1 MLAKILLVPNTVTAI
16 KHAVTQISEARKDN
30 ALYPVQILMPTADS
44 LHIVRKRLENTMG
57 IYLYQFYALG
67 QHVLDA
73 AGISVQW
80 LDETAT
86 RRLVHHILQD
96 LHNQGKLTSF
106 DAVWDKPGF
115 TQAMLNWLREMKAQG
130 ISPEE
135 FEANAPHAENPRDAQ
150 LLLLYQQY
158 QAFLQENALSDSDG
172 LLWLAAEALE
182 NDPLLLQGEGLII
195 ALGFDQFTPIQTR
208 ILRAYGER
216 FDHFAVY
223 LPWDN
228 SRTEESLVH
237 TRLREVRA
245 DLANIFPEIKSV
257 ALADSSET
265 NPNLRQL
272 QGLLFEDQ
280 ENMDCAVA
288 IKAYATPSRETEVRI
303 ALREIKKLLLSGT
316 ALNEI
321 SLLVPKPGIYHRMVE
336 LVADEYGIPISYETT
351 LGSNPAVQ
359 AMVNLLGLAP
369 NFPRKKTFEALRSPY
384 IQQDWLAEEEVDH
397 LVQLT
402 RERPVISGIPQWV
415 EVLTP
420 IEFRNSREE
429 DEELGPEK
437 LASKLSK
444 ERLAEIKEGLLAF
457 FTHLTPPTNG
467 THREYTLWIQE
478 KILGLIQDED
488 SESPDTPPSLNFLF
502 ACEHGLYP
510 ERDLNAIKTVLQH
523 LRRLVDATDLVL
535 SADEGQIFWDVYRS
549 DLLEVIPNLRIPP
562 VSFDT
567 AVQFGALEVGRDR
580 PIQHLF
586 VMGLSEGEF
595 PSAPAPDPL
604 FAATERVSYPT
615 QYGINLRSPYPADN
629 ASLWWLV
636 LSNCH
641 QSLTLLRPAIDEG
654 GAPWEPSPYWEE
666 VVNKGSVSVTE
677 IKVGYSPNVEDA
689 TSPAELLAALAQRN
703 TQEVPEALNASW
715 EAAQSAFNI
724 MQLRHSW
731 KPAPTYEGLLEADD
745 IRAVLSTRF
754 GENHSWSASRLNRY
768 GSCPFGFFAQYVL
781 NLDEDYE
788 PEEGM
793 DVMQRGSLLHA
804 VLEELHRRLAVGGV
818 ALSPEMQTQILAEL
832 DEVCAEVFATAP
844 KKLGFRPN
852 ALWKYEQQEL
862 KNLLAALIR
871 WECKNQ
877 SPYLPFE
884 QEFRFG
890 VRGSEHPA
898 YPLVTSTDEA
908 FLFHGVVDR
917 IDQTE
922 NDELQILD
930 YKSGSTRY
938 SKKDMVEGL
947 AFQSPLYAVVVNNI
961 LGKPVLSSAYLLI
974 PKREFSGKLQF
985 SDGRPEN
992 DETVQGAIDQVGN
1005 FVHQIRAGR
1014 FPNLP
1019 AKPSSGS
1026 LACSTY
1032 CSFISMCRVDRRSI
1046 AKVRRMEAQN
1056 AS

>member
-1 MLAKILLVPNTVTAI
+1 MLAKILLVPNTETAI
-16 KHAVTQISEARKDN
+16 NNAVAQISGMRKEN

-44 LHIVRKRLENTMG
+44 LHLVRKRLGNVMG
-57 IYLYQFYALG
+57 VYLYQFYALA
-67 QHVLDA
+67 QHILDS
-73 AGISVQW
+73 AGITVQW

-86 RRLVHHILQD
+86 RRLIHHILEEM
-96 LHNQGKLTSF
+96 HNQDELTTF

-115 TQAMLNWLREMKAQG
+115 IQVILTWLREMKAQG
-130 ISPEE
+130 ISPEI
-135 FEANAPHAENPRDAQ
+135 FEESAPHSENPRDAQ
-150 LLLLYQQY
+150 LLLLYQRY
-158 QAFLQENALSDSDG
+158 QAFLQENDLSDSDG

-182 NDPLLLQGEGLII
+182 QDPALLHGEGLLI
-195 ALGFDQFTPIQTR
+195 ALGFDQFTPIQYR
-208 ILRAYGER
+208 ILRAYAE
-216 FDHFAVY
+216 HFEHFTTY

-228 SRTEESLVH
+228 LRTKESLAH

-245 DLANIFPEIKSV
+245 DLVNIFPEIKSI

-265 NPNLRQL
+265 NPDLRQL

-280 ENMDCAVA
+280 ESMVDAASV
-288 IKAYATPSRETEVRI
+288 KAYAAPSRETEVRI
-303 ALREIKKLLLSGT
+303 ALREIKKLLLNGT

-321 SLLVPKPGIYHRMVE
+321 SLLVPKPGIYHRTVE
-336 LVADEYGIPISYETT
+336 LVADEYGIPISYETM

-384 IQQDWLAEEEVDH
+384 IQQGWLAEEEVDH

-402 RERPVISGIPQWV
+402 RERPVISGIAQWV
-415 EVLTP
+415 EALEP
-420 IEFRNSREE
+420 IEFSNSREE

-549 DLLEVIPNLRIPP
+549 DLFEVIPNLRISPE
-562 VSFDT
+562 SFDT
-567 AVQFGALEVGRDR
+567 AVQFGALEIGRDR

-595 PSAPAPDPL
+595 PSAPRPDPL

-615 QYGINLRSPYPADN
+615 QYGINLKSPYSADD

-677 IKVGYSPNVEDA
+677 IKVGYSPDVEDA

-703 TQEVPEALNASW
+703 TQEVPEAFKASW
-715 EAAQSAFNI
+715 EAAQSAFNV
-724 MQLRHSW
+724 MQLRRSW
-731 KPAPTYEGLLEADD
+731 SSAPTYEGLLEDED
-745 IRAVLSTRF
+745 IRTVLSTRF

-804 VLEELHRRLAVGGV
+804 LLEELHRKLVANGI
-818 ALSPEMQTQILAEL
+818 ALSPETQTQILAEL
-832 DEVCAEVFATAP
+832 DDVCAEVCLTAP
-844 KKLGFRPN
+844 QKLGFRPN

-862 KNLLAALIR
+862 KNLLAALVR
-871 WECKNQ
+871 WECENQ
-877 SPYLPFE
+877 SPYFPFE

-898 YPLVTSTDEA
+898 YPLVTSGEEA

-922 NDELQILD
+922 NDELRILD
-930 YKSGSTRY
+930 YKSGSKRY

-947 AFQSPLYAVVVNNI
+947 AFQSPLYAVVVNSI

-985 SDGRPEN
+985 SDGHSEN
-992 DETVQGAIDQVGN
+992 NETVQGAIDQVGN

-1026 LACSTY
+1026 FSCSTY
-1032 CSFISMCRVDRRSI
+1032 CPFSSMCRVDRRSI
-1046 AKVRRMEAQN
+1046 AKVRRLEAQN

>member
-1 MLAKILLVPNTVTAI
+1 MLAKILLVPNTETAI
-16 KHAVTQISEARKDN
+16 KHAVAQITEVRKEN
-30 ALYPVQILMPTADS
+30 ALYPIQILMPTADS
-44 LHIVRKRLENTMG
+44 LHIVRKRLGNAMG

-67 QHVLDA
+67 QHILDSA
-73 AGISVQW
+73 RISVQW

-86 RRLVHHILQD
+86 RRLVHHIL
-96 LHNQGKLTSF
+96 HEMHHQGELTTF

-135 FEANAPHAENPRDAQ
+135 FEANAPHEENSRDAQ
-150 LLLLYQQY
+150 LLLLFQRYQI
-158 QAFLQENALSDSDG
+158 FLQENSLSDSDG

-182 NDPLLLQGEGLII
+182 NDPTLLQGEGLII
-195 ALGFDQFTPIQTR
+195 ALGFDQFTPIQIR
-208 ILRAYGER
+208 ILRAYAER
-216 FDHFAVY
+216 FEHLSAY

-228 SRTEESLVH
+228 SRSEDSLVH

-245 DLANIFPEIKSV
+245 ELVNIFPEIKSA
-257 ALADSSET
+257 ALADSSAT
-265 NPNLRQL
+265 APDLRQL

-280 ENMDCAVA
+280 ESMGGTTSVR
-288 IKAYATPSRETEVRI
+288 AYAAPSRETEVRI
-303 ALREIKKLLLSGT
+303 ALREIKKLLLAGT
-316 ALNEI
+316 APNEI

-336 LVADEYGIPISYETT
+336 LVADEYNLPISYETT
-351 LGSNPAVQ
+351 LGANPAVQ
-359 AMVNLLGLAP
+359 AMLNLLRLAP
-369 NFPRKKTFEALRSPY
+369 DFPRKETFEALRSPY
-384 IQQDWLAEEEVDH
+384 IQQDWLTEEDIDQ

-402 RERPVISGIPQWV
+402 RERPVIRGRAQW
-415 EVLTP
+415 EEALEP
-420 IEFRNSREE
+420 IAFRNSREE

-437 LASKLSK
+437 LASQLSK
-444 ERLAEIKEGLLAF
+444 ERLAQLKAGLLAF
-457 FTHLTPPTNG
+457 FAHLRPPTNG
-467 THREYTLWIQE
+467 SHREYTLWIQE
-478 KILGLIQDED
+478 RILGLIQDED
-488 SESPDTPPSLNFLF
+488 AGYSETPPSLNFLF
-502 ACEHGLYP
+502 ACEHGLHP

-523 LRRLVDATDLVL
+523 LRRLIDATDLVL

-549 DLLEVIPNLRIPP
+549 DLFEVIPNLRITPEP
-562 VSFDT
+562 FEA

-604 FAATERVSYPT
+604 FAPIERATYPT
-615 QYGINLRSPYPADN
+615 QYGINLRSPYPADD

-641 QSLTLLRPAIDEG
+641 QSLTLLRPAIDDG

-666 VVNKGSVSVTE
+666 VVSKGNVKVTE

-689 TSPAELLAALAQRN
+689 ASSAELLSALAQAKA
-703 TQEVPEALNASW
+703 QQVPEELRTSW
-715 EAAQSAFNI
+715 AAAQRAFNV

-731 KPAPTYEGLLEADD
+731 RSAPTYEGLLEAED
-745 IRAVLSTRF
+745 IRTVLSTQF
-754 GENHSWSASRLNRY
+754 GEDHSWSASRLNRY
-768 GSCPFGFFAQYVL
+768 GNCPFGFFAQYVL

-804 VLEELHRRLAVGGV
+804 ILEELHLKLAANGIVL
-818 ALSPEMQTQILAEL
+818 APETQTQILAEL
-832 DEVCAEVFATAP
+832 DEICVDIFSAAP

-852 ALWKYEQQEL
+852 ALWKYEQEEL

-871 WECKNQ
+871 WECENP
-877 SPYLPFE
+877 SLYLPFE

-890 VRGSEHPA
+890 VKGSEAPA
-898 YPLVTSTDEA
+898 YPLVTSDEEV

-917 IDQTE
+917 IDRTE
-922 NDELQILD
+922 NDELRILD
-930 YKSGSTRY
+930 YKSGSTTY
-938 SKKDMVEGL
+938 SKKDMAEGL
-947 AFQSPLYAVVVNNI
+947 AFQNPLYAVVVKN
-961 LGKPVLSSAYLLI
+961 LLEKPVLSSAYLLI
-974 PKREFSGKLQF
+974 PKRDFSGKLEF
-985 SDGRPEN
+985 GDGIPEN
-992 DETVQGAIDQVGN
+992 DETVQSAIDQVGS
-1005 FVHQIRAGR
+1005 FVHQIRSGY

-1026 LACSTY
+1026 FACSSY
-1032 CSFISMCRVDRRSI
+1032 CPFSSMCRLDRRSI

-1056 AS
+1056 AG

>member
-1 MLAKILLVPNTVTAI
+1 MLAKILLVPNTDTAI
-16 KHAVTQISEARKDN
+16 KHAIAQISEVRKEN

-44 LHIVRKRLENTMG
+44 LHLVRKRLGNAMG

-67 QHVLDA
+67 QYILDA

-86 RRLVHHILQD
+86 RRLVHHIL
-96 LHNQGKLTSF
+96 HEMHEQGELTTF

-135 FEANAPHAENPRDAQ
+135 FEADAPHSENSRDAQ
-150 LLLLYQQY
+150 LLLLYQRY
-158 QAFLQENALSDSDG
+158 QTFLQENALSDSDG

-182 NDPLLLQGEGLII
+182 NDPTLLQGEGLVI

-208 ILRAYGER
+208 ILRAYAER
-216 FDHFAVY
+216 FDYFSVY

-237 TRLREVRA
+237 TRLREVRS
-245 DLANIFPEIKSV
+245 DLENIFPEIKSV

-265 NPNLRQL
+265 NPDLQQL

-280 ENMDCAVA
+280 ESMGGATSVR
-288 IKAYATPSRETEVRI
+288 AYATPSRETEVRI
-303 ALREIKKLLLSGT
+303 ALREIKKLLLNGT
-316 ALNEI
+316 APIEI

-351 LGSNPAVQ
+351 LGSNPAAQ
-359 AMVNLLGLAP
+359 AILNLLGLAP

-384 IQQDWLAEEEVDH
+384 IQQDWLTEEEVDY

-402 RERPVISGIPQWV
+402 RERPVISGISQWL
-415 EVLTP
+415 EALTP

-444 ERLAEIKEGLLAF
+444 ERLGEIKEGLLAF

-478 KILGLIQDED
+478 RILGLIQDED
-488 SESPDTPPSLNFLF
+488 EGSPDAPLSLNFLF
-502 ACEHGLYP
+502 ACEHGLHP

-523 LRRLVDATDLVL
+523 LKHLVDATDLVL
-535 SADEGQIFWDVYRS
+535 SSDEGQIFWDIYRS
-549 DLLEVIPNLRIPP
+549 DLFEVIPNLRISPE
-562 VSFDT
+562 SFDT

-615 QYGINLRSPYPADN
+615 QYGINLRSPYPADD

-666 VVNKGSVSVTE
+666 VVNKGSVSVTQ

-715 EAAQSAFNI
+715 EAAQSAFNV

-745 IRAVLSTRF
+745 IRVILSTRF

-804 VLEELHRRLAVGGV
+804 ILEELHRKLAVNGIV
-818 ALSPEMQTQILAEL
+818 LAPETQPQILAEL
-832 DEVCAEVFATAP
+832 DEVCVDIFSTAP

-852 ALWKYEQQEL
+852 ALWKYEQEEL
-862 KNLLAALIR
+862 KNLLAALVR
-871 WECKNQ
+871 WECEN
-877 SPYLPFE
+877 PGLYLPFE

-890 VRGSEHPA
+890 VKGSEAPA
-898 YPLVTSTDEA
+898 YPLVTSNEEA

-917 IDQTE
+917 IDRTE
-922 NDELQILD
+922 NDELRILD
-930 YKSGSTRY
+930 YKSGSTTY
-938 SKKDMVEGL
+938 SKKDMAEGL
-947 AFQSPLYAVVVNNI
+947 AFQNPLYAIVVKN
-961 LGKPVLSSAYLLI
+961 LLEKPVLSSAYLLI
-974 PKREFSGKLQF
+974 PKRDFSGKLKF
-985 SDGRPEN
+985 SEGHPED
-992 DETVQGAIDQVGN
+992 DETVQSAIDQVGN
-1005 FVHQIRAGR
+1005 FVHQIRSGY

-1019 AKPSSGS
+1019 AKPTSGS
-1026 LACSTY
+1026 FACSSY
-1032 CSFISMCRVDRRSI
+1032 CPFSSMCRVDRRSV
-1046 AKVRRMEAQN
+1046 AKVRRMEAQD
-1056 AS
+1056 AA

>member
-1 MLAKILLVPNTVTAI
+1 MFAKILSVPNTETAI
-16 KHAVTQISEARKDN
+16 KNAVAQISEMRNEN
-30 ALYPVQILMPTADS
+30 ALYPVQILMPTANS
-44 LHIVRKRLENTMG
+44 LHMVRERLGNAMG
-57 IYLYQFYALG
+57 VYLYQFYALA
-67 QHVLDA
+67 QQILDS
-73 AGISVQW
+73 AGITVQW

-86 RRLVHHILQD
+86 RRLVHHIL
-96 LHNQGKLTSF
+96 HEMHHQGELSTF
-106 DAVWDKPGF
+106 DAVWEKPGF
-115 TQAMLNWLREMKAQG
+115 TQAILTWLREMKAQG
-130 ISPEE
+130 ISPEA
-135 FEANAPHAENPRDAQ
+135 FEASAPHSENPRDAQ
-150 LLLLYQQY
+150 LLQLYQRY

-172 LLWLAAEALE
+172 LLWLAAKALE
-182 NDPLLLQGEGLII
+182 QDPTLLQGEGLLI
-195 ALGFDQFTPIQTR
+195 ALGFDQFTPIQYR
-208 ILRAYGER
+208 ILRAYAER
-216 FDHFAVY
+216 FEHFKVY
-223 LPWDN
+223 LPWDDA
-228 SRTEESLVH
+228 RTEESLVH

-245 DLANIFPEIKSV
+245 DLVSIFPEIESA
-257 ALADSSET
+257 ALADNSST
-265 NPNLRQL
+265 HPDLNRL
-272 QGLLFEDQ
+272 QELLFEDQ
-280 ENMDCAVA
+280 ESMDRSDA
-288 IKAYATPSRETEVRI
+288 INAYATPSREAEVRI
-303 ALREIKKLLLSGT
+303 ALREIKKLLLAGT
-316 ALNEI
+316 APIEI

-336 LVADEYGIPISYETT
+336 LVAEEYGIPIRYETT

-359 AMVNLLGLAP
+359 ALLNLLGLVP
-369 NFPRKKTFEALRSPY
+369 HFPRKETFEALRSPY
-384 IQQDWLAEEEVDH
+384 IQQAWLTEEEVDD

-402 RERPVISGIPQWV
+402 RERAVIRGKSQW
-415 EVLTP
+415 EEALTP
-420 IEFRNSREE
+420 IEFRNSHEE

-444 ERLAEIKEGLLAF
+444 ERLAQLKESLLAF
-457 FTHLTPPTNG
+457 FAHLTPPTKG

-488 SESPDTPPSLNFLF
+488 EGSPDAPLSLNFLF
-502 ACEHGLYP
+502 ACEHGLHP

-523 LRRLVDATDLVL
+523 LRRLVDAADLVL

-549 DLLEVIPNLRIPP
+549 DLLEVIPNLRISPEP
-562 VSFDT
+562 FDT

-604 FAATERVSYPT
+604 FAASERVNYPT
-615 QYGINLRSPYPADN
+615 QYGINLRSPYPADD

-666 VVNKGSVSVTE
+666 VVSKGNVSITE
-677 IKVGYSPNVEDA
+677 IKVGYSPNVDNA
-689 TSPAELLAALAQRN
+689 ASSAELLAALAQSN
-703 TQEVPEALNASW
+703 AHEVPSALKASW
-715 EAAQSAFNI
+715 EAAQSALNV

-731 KPAPTYEGLLEADD
+731 KPASTYEGLLEDDD
-745 IRAVLSTRF
+745 ILAVLATRF

-768 GSCPFGFFAQYVL
+768 GNCPFGFFAQYVL

-804 VLEELHRRLAVGGV
+804 ILEELHRKLAVGGV
-818 ALSPEMQTQILAEL
+818 ALSPETQTQILAEL
-832 DEVCAEVFATAP
+832 DQVCLAIFTKAP
-844 KKLGFRPN
+844 QKLGFRPN

-862 KNLLAALIR
+862 KNLLTALIR
-871 WECKNQ
+871 WECENQ
-877 SPYLPFE
+877 SLYLPFE

-890 VRGSEHPA
+890 VKGSEAPA
-898 YPLVTSTDEA
+898 YPLVTSDEEA

-930 YKSGSTRY
+930 YKSGSTTY
-938 SKKDMVEGL
+938 SKKDMAGGL
-947 AFQSPLYAVVVNNI
+947 AFQNPLYAVVVNN
-961 LGKPVLSSAYLLI
+961 LLKKPVRFSAYLLI
-974 PKREFSGKLQF
+974 RKRDFSGKLAF
-985 SDGRPEN
+985 EDGRPEN

-1032 CSFISMCRVDRRSI
+1032 CPFSSMCRVDRRSI
-1046 AKVRRMEAQN
+1046 AKVRRMEAQD

>member
-1 MLAKILLVPNTVTAI
+1 MLAKILLAPNTETAI
-16 KHAVTQISEARKDN
+16 KHAVTQISEARKEN
-30 ALYPVQILMPTADS
+30 VLYPIQILMPTADS
-44 LHIVRKRLENTMG
+44 LHIVRKRLSNAMG

-67 QHVLDA
+67 QHILDS

-86 RRLVHHILQD
+86 RRLVHHT
-96 LHNQGKLTSF
+96 LHEMHTQGELTTF

-135 FEANAPHAENPRDAQ
+135 FEANAPHVENSRDAQ
-150 LLLLYQQY
+150 LLLLYQRY

-182 NDPLLLQGEGLII
+182 NDPTLLQGEGLII
-195 ALGFDQFTPIQTR
+195 ALGFDQFTPIQIR
-208 ILRAYGER
+208 ILRAYAER
-216 FDHFAVY
+216 FEHFSTY

-228 SRTEESLVH
+228 SRSEDSLVH

-245 DLANIFPEIKSV
+245 DLASIFPEIKSV

-265 NPNLRQL
+265 NPDLQQL
-272 QGLLFEDQ
+272 QGLLFEDR
-280 ENMDCAVA
+280 ESMDGATSVR
-288 IKAYATPSRETEVRI
+288 AYAAPSRETEVRI
-303 ALREIKKLLLSGT
+303 ALREIKKLLLDGT
-316 ALNEI
+316 APNEI

-336 LVADEYGIPISYETT
+336 LVADEYDLPISYETT

-384 IQQDWLAEEEVDH
+384 IQQDWLAEEEVDQ
-397 LVQLT
+397 LLQLT
-402 RERPVISGIPQWV
+402 RERPVISGISQWV
-415 EVLTP
+415 EALTP

-444 ERLAEIKEGLLAF
+444 ERLAELKAGLLAF

-478 KILGLIQDED
+478 RILGLIQGED
-488 SESPDTPPSLNFLF
+488 AGNSETPPSLNFLF
-502 ACEHGLYP
+502 ACEHGLHP
-510 ERDLNAIKTVLQH
+510 ERDLNAIKTILQH
-523 LRRLVDATDLVL
+523 LRRLIDATDLVL

-549 DLLEVIPNLRIPP
+549 DLFEVIPNLRISPE
-562 VSFDT
+562 SFDT

-604 FAATERVSYPT
+604 FAASERVSYPT

-666 VVNKGSVSVTE
+666 VVNKGSVRVNE
-677 IKVGYSPNVEDA
+677 IKVGYSPNVENA

-703 TQEVPEALNASW
+703 TQEVPEALKASW
-715 EAAQSAFNI
+715 AGAQSAFNV

-731 KPAPTYEGLLEADD
+731 RSAPTYEGLLEDEG
-745 IRAVLSTRF
+745 IQTVLSARF
-754 GENHSWSASRLNRY
+754 GEDHSWSASRLNRY

-804 VLEELHRRLAVGGV
+804 ILEELHRKLAANGI
-818 ALSPEMQTQILAEL
+818 ALAPETQIQILTEL
-832 DEVCAEVFATAP
+832 DEVCVAIFSAAP
-844 KKLGFRPN
+844 RKLGFRPN
-852 ALWKYEQQEL
+852 ALWKYEQEEL
-862 KNLLAALIR
+862 KNLLAALVR
-871 WECKNQ
+871 WECEN
-877 SPYLPFE
+877 PGHYLPFE

-890 VRGSEHPA
+890 VKGSEAPA
-898 YPLVTSTDEA
+898 YPLVTSDKKP
-908 FLFHGVVDR
+908 FLIHGVVDR

-922 NDELQILD
+922 NDELRILD
-930 YKSGSTRY
+930 YKSGSTTY
-938 SKKDMVEGL
+938 SQKDMAEGL
-947 AFQSPLYAVVVNNI
+947 ALQSPLYAVVVNNI

-974 PKREFSGKLQF
+974 PKRDFSGKLQF
-985 SDGRPEN
+985 DDGRPEN

-1005 FVHQIRAGR
+1005 FVHQIRSGY

-1019 AKPSSGS
+1019 AKSISGS
-1026 LACSTY
+1026 FSCSTY
-1032 CSFISMCRVDRRSI
+1032 CPFTSMCRVDRRSI
-1046 AKVRRMEAQN
+1046 AKVRRMEAQDER
-1056 AS
+1056 